1 MDKLVLRKNN
11 VFLGASGSGKTELS
25 INFAVDAA
33 GRADG
38 TVCFFDMDQTKGLFR
53 SRDFFD
59 MMSAHGIHT
68 VDTCDFQDAPV
79 VPAGVV
85 SWISSDDA
93 VCVFDVGGNSAGAV
107 MIGQY
112 TARMRLPD
120 TAYYY
125 VINPCRPFA
134 DTAEDI
140 EQSLVQILA
149 ASRIRPE
156 WIQIVSNPNMG
167 GETTAALILE
177 RHRRLEQYL
186 AGLGLQAAFLCAR
199 WDLADEVAARAD
211 IPVVPLRL
219 YLRRLY

>member
-1 MDKLVLRKNN
+1 MDKLILRKNN

-25 INFAVDAA
+25 INFAVDAR
-33 GRADG
+33 GRIDE

-59 MMSAHGIHT
+59 MMSECGIDT
-68 VDTCDFQDAPV
+68 VDTYNFQDAPV
-79 VPAGVV
+79 VPAGVT
-85 SWISSDDA
+85 SRISSGDA
-93 VCVFDVGGNSAGAV
+93 VCVFDVGGNSAGAI

-112 TARMRLPD
+112 TARMCLAD

-140 EQSLVQILA
+140 EQSLVQILT
-149 ASRIRPE
+149 ASRIQPE

-177 RHRRLEQYL
+177 RHRNLEKYL
-186 AGLGLQAAFLCAR
+186 TRLGLRAAFLCAR
-199 WDLADEVAARAD
+199 WDLADEVAAKAD
-211 IPVVPLRL
+211 IPVIPLRL